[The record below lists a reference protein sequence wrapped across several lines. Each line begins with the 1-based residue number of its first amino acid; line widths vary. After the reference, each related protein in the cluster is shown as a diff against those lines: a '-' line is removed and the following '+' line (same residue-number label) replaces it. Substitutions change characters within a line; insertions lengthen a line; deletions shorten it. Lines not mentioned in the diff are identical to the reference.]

1 MLEDMTKVKDGSIKC
16 HRKLRVHLS
25 RLKTPL
31 LDNVK
36 RSKSVSNQSRRVHS
50 PIVKICKIKC
60 DEVPSCETLSVTTSQ
75 SITGDE
81 EYLSTYPTTNSE
93 EYPTL
98 SLTKIPTL
106 YYQGECKPIDAGT
119 LCTEHVQCFS
129 DSGVSVDDSDAK
141 CDHPPKLVRQ
151 VCPSHEQSETEAD
164 DHCFNWQRCDQ
175 QWRSDCMTVRT
186 KQSLD
191 CIGSRKICFEDR
203 QSKMRNRRRQKQ
215 KKKLSY
221 KQAAYILH
229 KRKRQNH
236 ERKVLRTK
244 NLGSTK
250 HDRSAADVQVSLQ
263 GKLGKQNPKRT
274 LQVTLKHVRTTKKRL
289 NIPSLKAKED
299 KTKEKHIR
307 EDFGDISPL
316 PKLNV
321 PDRCPGWKEQQRM
334 KTSMINDDTSSA
346 KLVGIKQE
354 ISGDQ
359 FLMKDIEQTGDEIS
373 NSMGYLQYSG
383 ERGGKT
389 SIGNMGDR
397 SKMLGDEDQ
406 QMHPTADEPS
416 DSPGFRSSVNGTKKK
431 TNDQLPLYHR
441 NQIEKLKAELKRI
454 NRKSLDE
461 KSALTRT
468 FPREKNGTDYRHKKL
483 SLMLRP
489 SSSTPSSHPCQR
501 SPVKGSTGDHHV
513 QQETEMGTA
522 DLQRTPIRS
531 KMDTYGDLVDEDYGG
546 GDDEDD
552 EDDDDVII
560 ESITT
565 PKSLKREQITSC
577 MSDILDTRRSSSKA
591 PTPTLKDVCERL
603 ISDFGQKIRPW
614 KRYIEEQYVI
624 LTSNESAPPSL
635 PVEQD
640 RVLVTVGRYAISQS
654 DISSLQEDAWVNDN
668 IINAY
673 FHLIA
678 ETSPFEVL
686 PLSSFFYQVYS
697 KNGFSQVQR
706 WHRKTDIF
714 SKQLI
719 LIPIHSRHHWCL
731 VVVDTGVSSITFY
744 DSMRHGGKT
753 YTSKVQKYMREE
765 ALARGV
771 TPADWVLKSG
781 ASIPQQRNDSD
792 CGVFVCQYA
801 KRLGMGK
808 HAIFSHSEAAGFRRE
823 MRQELLEKHLKL

>member
-1 MLEDMTKVKDGSIKC
+1 MLEDTTKVKDGSIKC

-31 LDNVK
+31 NDNVK
-36 RSKSVSNQSRRVHS
+36 SSKSVSNQSCRVHS
-50 PIVKICKIKC
+50 PIVKIRKSKC
-60 DEVPSCETLSVTTSQ
+60 DEIPSCETLSVTTSQ
-75 SITGDE
+75 SITDDE
-81 EYLSTYPTTNSE
+81 EHMSTCPTTNSE

-106 YYQGECKPIDAGT
+106 YYQGECKPIGAGT

-151 VCPSHEQSETEAD
+151 VCSSHEQSATEAD

-191 CIGSRKICFEDR
+191 CIGSRKICFADR

-250 HDRSAADVQVSLQ
+250 HDRSAADFQVSLQ

-274 LQVTLKHVRTTKKRL
+274 LQVTLKHVKTRKMRL

-307 EDFGDISPL
+307 EDFEDISPL

-321 PDRCPGWKEQQRM
+321 PDRCPGWKEQQR
-334 KTSMINDDTSSA
+334 KASMINDDTSSA
-346 KLVGIKQE
+346 KSVGINQE

-359 FLMKDIEQTGDEIS
+359 ALMKDIEQTGHEIS

-383 ERGGKT
+383 EKRGKN
-389 SIGNMGDR
+389 SIGIIGDR
-397 SKMLGDEDQ
+397 SKMLRDEHQ
-406 QMHPTADEPS
+406 QMPTTADEPS

-431 TNDQLPLYHR
+431 TNDQLPLYHL

-483 SLMLRP
+483 SLILRP

-552 EDDDDVII
+552 EDDDVII

-614 KRYIEEQYVI
+614 KRYIEEQYGI

-753 YTSKVQKYMREE
+753 YTTKVQSMQR
-765 ALARGV
+765 
-771 TPADWVLKSG
+771 DWVWGSMLS
-781 ASIPQQRNDSD
+781 SLTQRQQDFDER
-792 CGVFVCQYA
+792 
-801 KRLGMGK
+801 
-808 HAIFSHSEAAGFRRE
+808 
-823 MRQELLEKHLKL
+823 